1 MKKSA
6 FFSVVVLFGAF
17 FAQTGAA
24 FAQELTELLPEK
36 STWSFVTAEPTG
48 DWVTQF
54 PLPNGKVS
62 EGELRTDGNWPE
74 DKPRVWMTTKLTL
87 PKDYTPGNLFLRYRY
102 DDNAKVFINGTLVY
116 AGRGVTRNGWGTQTY
131 TKRIPNNLK
140 PGDNV
145 VAVFCENTA
154 EGGFVFASLLTDGE
168 PALEITPILP
178 IGGEWSCTFTHP
190 GDGWLRKY
198 PLPQSK
204 TVSTPLSTENDWP
217 WDEGDVWMTQE
228 ITLPEDFVPE
238 EMIVQYVV
246 DDRLTVNVNGVQV
259 MENVSGLRWKF
270 VRNAKNALKPGRN
283 VIAVRGMNHSR
294 DGLLDIDIFVR
305 KLSDEEK

>member
-1 MKKSA
+1 MKKRIA
-6 FFSVVVLFGAF
+6 IFSF
-17 FAQTGAA
+17 AA
-24 FAQELTELLPEK
+24 FVLLCGQSAKLYAQELTELLPEK
-36 STWSFVTAEPTG
+36 SAWSFVTAEPAG
-48 DWVTQF
+48 GWETQY
-54 PLPNGKVS
+54 PLAGGSINS
-62 EGELRTDGNWPE
+62 GELRTDGNWPK
-74 DKPRVWMTTKLTL
+74 DKPRAWMTAKLTL
-87 PKDYTPGNLFLRYRY
+87 PGDYTPGNLFLRYRY

-131 TKRIPNNLK
+131 TKQIPNNLK

-154 EGGFVFASLLTDGE
+154 EVGFVSVSLLTDDR
-168 PALEITPILP
+168 PALEITPVLP

-198 PLPQSK
+198 PLPQSI
-204 TVSTPLSTENDWP
+204 TVATPLSTENDWP

-228 ITLPEDFVPE
+228 VMLPEDYVPE

-246 DDRLTVNVNGVQV
+246 DDRLTVNVNGAQI
-259 MENVSGLRWKF
+259 MENVGGLRWKF
-270 VRNAKNALKPGRN
+270 VRNAKNTLKPGRN

-305 KLSDEEK
+305 KLPDEEK